1 MDPNTHKSPFKVIII
16 GSGLAG
22 ALLANGLIRE
32 GINVHVYERYER
44 NSRRDGF
51 QIRLTLPAIL
61 GLRSCLTPEHLAAV
75 VKNFGPATGVKG
87 EAPRVLHKD
96 FSLLVD
102 FSRFPAYGKNVP
114 INRGILRNALSEPV
128 YEAGKLDFEKSF
140 ESFEVIADGTEHE
153 KIRVW
158 FHDGSS
164 DECDIL
170 IGADGSYSKVN
181 KQVGLD
187 SIHPIKKHIAF
198 AAKCD
203 LPTARF
209 SKMSKELRV
218 YLPGSRNQDDT
229 QAGQEA
235 AGKAYDESLSSIMV
249 GLNVAKE
256 IVPKGIQ
263 DADNDVQWDFVAE
276 CIRNWSS
283 KHRETVE
290 LVRGAPLHIYTPRV
304 ATRPSRSWRK
314 EVRSRTPGKPEYG
327 HPRVWLMGDAVHA
340 MLPPRGMGAN
350 QSMYDAVTM
359 LPLLCKL
366 DDVAKSRGNVSLSL
380 IEEAVQ
386 EYEAEMIPRSFE
398 WVKKSGGDDFVPVDS
413 STIKGKLFFILAA
426 QALNLVCLWYR
437 FKGIFTGE
445 PLVEEIPEFSS
456 S

>member
-1 MDPNTHKSPFKVIII
+1 MNPNTHKSPFKVIII

-75 VKNFGPATGVKG
+75 VKNFGPATGMKG

-170 IGADGSYSKVN
+170 IGADGSYSKVKLKLN
-181 KQVGLD
+181 TLSFLASFLTLED
-187 SIHPIKKHIAF
+187 IPICGHTVK
-198 AAKCD
+198 
-203 LPTARF
+203 ARRR
-209 SKMSKELRV
+209 L
-218 YLPGSRNQDDT
+218 
-229 QAGQEA
+229 
-235 AGKAYDESLSSIMV
+235 
-249 GLNVAKE
+249 
-256 IVPKGIQ
+256 
-263 DADNDVQWDFVAE
+263 
-276 CIRNWSS
+276 
-283 KHRETVE
+283 
-290 LVRGAPLHIYTPRV
+290 
-304 ATRPSRSWRK
+304 
-314 EVRSRTPGKPEYG
+314 
-327 HPRVWLMGDAVHA
+327 
-340 MLPPRGMGAN
+340 
-350 QSMYDAVTM
+350 
-359 LPLLCKL
+359 
-366 DDVAKSRGNVSLSL
+366 
-380 IEEAVQ
+380 
-386 EYEAEMIPRSFE
+386 
-398 WVKKSGGDDFVPVDS
+398 
-413 STIKGKLFFILAA
+413 
-426 QALNLVCLWYR
+426 
-437 FKGIFTGE
+437 
-445 PLVEEIPEFSS
+445 
-456 S
+456 